1 MRMPPISQADATQ
14 KTKPSFIHPY
24 YRKVRWLEA
33 IILCV
38 VFSADVIALS
48 YYQTGVLTHPVLA
61 ITVLFLY
68 ASCTVIQTRSSS
80 FSKIVP
86 FLQIALTALGCATG
100 PARFYQW
107 LFVPVIV
114 RACFFWT
121 RKQVVAL
128 SSGCILLF
136 GLVYYVT
143 FRERQ
148 GLTDGSILDN
158 ALPALLFAHSL
169 QLSVL
174 LFSALLVTFSLLAEY
189 ESRMRA
195 EKLAAEIEEIA
206 RKLERTEIGRDIH
219 DSLGHSLTTLNL
231 HLTLAEKVFTSDPE
245 KSRSSLQLARDFAR
259 QSIADVRFALQA
271 LHSDK
276 LRMDEAVTRL
286 VEDLE
291 KVREIRVVTRMDWPA
306 LNTEQAHHLYC
317 IIRECLNNT
326 QKYAQ
331 ANEVSI
337 DAKPDGAMLTV
348 IVKDNGTGFDATEQ
362 INGYGL
368 KGIAER
374 VQHLHGTCKIE
385 STPGAGTSVSIQI
398 PLLSS

>member
-1 MRMPPISQADATQ
+1 M
-14 KTKPSFIHPY
+14 HPY

-33 IILCV
+33 IILSV
-38 VFSADVIALS
+38 VLSADIIALS

-61 ITVLFLY
+61 FAVLILY
-68 ASCTVIQTRSSS
+68 GGSSIIQARTSS

-86 FLQIALTALGCATG
+86 FLQIALTVLGCAAG

-107 LFVPVIV
+107 LFVPVVV

-121 RKQVVAL
+121 RQQVVIL
-128 SSGCILLF
+128 TSGCILLF
-136 GLVYYVT
+136 GLVYCLT

-148 GLTDGSILDN
+148 GLADGSILDN

-195 EKLAAEIEEIA
+195 EKLATEIEEIA

-245 KSRSSLQLARDFAR
+245 KSKSSLQLARDFAR

-271 LHSDK
+271 LHSEK

-291 KVREIRVVTRMDWPA
+291 KVREIKVVTRMDWPA

-337 DAKPDGAMLTV
+337 DAKSDGAMLTV
-348 IVKDNGTGFDATEQ
+348 VVQDNGAGFNSNEQ
-362 INGYGL
+362 VNGYGL

-374 VQHLHGTCKIE
+374 VQHLNGTCKIE
-385 STPGAGTSVSIQI
+385 SNPGAGTSVSIQI
-398 PLLSS
+398 PL